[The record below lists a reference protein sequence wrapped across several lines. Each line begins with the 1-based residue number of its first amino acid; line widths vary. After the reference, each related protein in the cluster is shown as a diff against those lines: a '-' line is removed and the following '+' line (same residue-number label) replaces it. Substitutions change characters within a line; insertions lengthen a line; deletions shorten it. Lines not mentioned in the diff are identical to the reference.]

1 MLEIRPPVTPWEGLE
16 QDQKLELLRHLLESE
31 GFLYLIHF
39 AWMSKLAALQNLARE
54 GNSRDQDLFLK
65 GYISGLEF
73 CEGSISQTVD
83 SLRGDQK
90 QEVANG
96 G

>member
-1 MLEIRPPVTPWEGLE
+1 
-16 QDQKLELLRHLLESE
+16 
-31 GFLYLIHF
+31 
-39 AWMSKLAALQNLARE
+39 MSKLAALQNLARE